1 MTNEERIYNVGKNT
15 ASSINGVETTGKL
28 HAKESN
34 FLIPFTKIN
43 SKWIKDK
50 YKTWNHKNSRIKQ
63 AVSSLTLV
71 LTTFGG
77 GYVSAGKGSSKNK
90 QVELYQTKSFCIV
103 K

>member
-15 ASSINGVETTGKL
+15 ASSINGVEKTGKL

-71 LTTFGG
+71 LKTFWGDM
-77 GYVSAGKGSSKNK
+77 SLQAREAAKINK
-90 QVELYQTKSFCIV
+90 WNYIKPKAFA
-103 K
+103 